1 MGLACRDAGVS
12 NRECAGRLAASA
24 GRLGNPKTPLP
35 QQRSPLRLRAT
46 TRRWEWAD
54 HATNEV
60 VGALTDELRLGAEMA
75 EDPNN
80 DHQIITRYVTD
91 CRED

>member
-1 MGLACRDAGVS
+1 M
-12 NRECAGRLAASA
+12 
-24 GRLGNPKTPLP
+24 
-35 QQRSPLRLRAT
+35 QQRDD
-46 TRRWEWAD
+46 WKWAD

-91 CRED
+91 WRED

>member
-1 MGLACRDAGVS
+1 
-12 NRECAGRLAASA
+12 
-24 GRLGNPKTPLP
+24 
-35 QQRSPLRLRAT
+35 
-46 TRRWEWAD
+46 
-54 HATNEV
+54 V
-60 VGALTDELRLGAEMA
+60 VGALTDELRLCAEMA